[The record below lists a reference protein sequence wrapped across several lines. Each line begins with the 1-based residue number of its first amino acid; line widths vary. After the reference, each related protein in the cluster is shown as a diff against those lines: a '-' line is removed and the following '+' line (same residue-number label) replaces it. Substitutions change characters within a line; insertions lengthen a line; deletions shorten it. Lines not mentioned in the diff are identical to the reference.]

1 MLYSLKKIEARIAEM
16 GLRNSLGN
24 PIKANQ
30 VDFILNNP
38 FYYGEM
44 KVKGQLYAHNY
55 PPLVTQALYDEVQA
69 VKKGRGKAPVQYA
82 GKPMLSGV

>member
-1 MLYSLKKIEARIAEM
+1 MHLDYIRSKKIEAKIGEM

-44 KVKGQLYAHNY
+44 KVKGQLYAHNS
-55 PPLVTQALYDEVQA
+55 PPFSDSSSL
-69 VKKGRGKAPVQYA
+69 
-82 GKPMLSGV
+82 